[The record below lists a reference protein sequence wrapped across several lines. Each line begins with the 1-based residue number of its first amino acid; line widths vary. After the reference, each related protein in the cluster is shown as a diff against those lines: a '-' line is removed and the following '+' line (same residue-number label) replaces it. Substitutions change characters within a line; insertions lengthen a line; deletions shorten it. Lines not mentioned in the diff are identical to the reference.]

1 MENVL
6 FSNMKQ
12 EQKSY
17 KEELRGNI
25 QNEECDIK
33 IRYISVR
40 VSISKDVAEEWISE
54 EEKIEELTHRKKGRI
69 KRKIKWNKC

>member
-17 KEELRGNI
+17 KEE
-25 QNEECDIK
+25 CDIK
-33 IRYISVR
+33 IKYISVR
-40 VSISKDVAEEWISE
+40 VSISKDVTEEWISE

-69 KRKIKWNKC
+69 KRKMK

>member
-1 MENVL
+1 MKDNKLNNIYHLKQYFWNRRYQEFKKCMENVL

-33 IRYISVR
+33 IRYISIR
-40 VSISKDVAEEWISE
+40 VSISKDVAEE
-54 EEKIEELTHRKKGRI
+54 
-69 KRKIKWNKC
+69 

>member
-33 IRYISVR
+33 IRYISIR
-40 VSISKDVAEEWISE
+40 VSISKDVAEE
-54 EEKIEELTHRKKGRI
+54 
-69 KRKIKWNKC
+69 